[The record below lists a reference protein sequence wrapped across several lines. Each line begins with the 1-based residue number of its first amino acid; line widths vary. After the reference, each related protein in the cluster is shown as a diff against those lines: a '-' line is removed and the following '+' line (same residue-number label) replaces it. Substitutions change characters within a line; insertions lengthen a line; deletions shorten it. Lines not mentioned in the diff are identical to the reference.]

1 MAVETDT
8 DLMTHVPGSPQ
19 EPQAPTPHPTPKALR
34 RRAKVILRNN
44 DPLWYKDAIIYEV
57 HVRAFLDSN
66 ADGIGD
72 FRGLAQKLDY
82 LQDLGVTA
90 FWLLPFYPSPLKDD
104 GYDIADYCSI
114 NPIYGTL
121 KDFRH
126 LLAQAHERNL
136 KVITELVVNHTSDQ
150 HPWFQRSR
158 RAAPGSSW
166 RNFYV
171 WNDSPEKYRE
181 ARIIFRDFE
190 PSNWTWDPLARAYYW
205 HRFYSHQPDLNY
217 ENPHVHKEINR
228 ALDFW
233 LDMGVDGLRLDAV
246 PYLYEREGTSCEN
259 LPDTHNY
266 LKTLRRHVDE
276 KYGDRMLLAEANQW
290 PEDAVSY
297 FGTGKGDECHM
308 AFHFPLMP
316 RIFMALRMEDRVPVV
331 DILEQTPAIPE
342 TSQWA
347 LFLRNH
353 DELTLEMVTDEERD
367 YMYRVY
373 ANDAKA
379 RINLGIRRRLAPLLG
394 NDRKRI
400 ELLYLLLFSLP
411 GTPVL
416 YYGDEIGMGD
426 NIFLG
431 DRNGVRTPMQWS
443 SDKNAGFSRASP
455 QALYLPITL
464 DPEYHYEAI
473 NVEAQRANPSSL
485 FWWMKRT
492 LTLRKRYQAFGRGSL
507 TFLQPENRKILA
519 FVRRTPTEVIL
530 VVANLSRF
538 HQPVQ
543 LDLSE
548 FKQSV
553 PVELMGRAEFPVITE
568 KPYFL
573 TLSPHA
579 TLWFS
584 LEPAVREESFQS
596 RVREPLVAQ
605 SDWEE
610 ILQGGLRPR
619 TETYLSSYLERK
631 PWFGGKGRPIKSV
644 QIQDAIG
651 VPVGS
656 RKDFLLL
663 LLVEYVEGD
672 PQRYLL
678 PVSLATGGLAEKLE
692 QRSPEEIIARL
703 RLEQQN
709 ATGLLY
715 NAAHLKE
722 FGGALLEA
730 MARRRSFEGTVGEVK
745 ATGNAILRNRLANGE
760 APLEI
765 SFGTSVQNN
774 RGIIFGNKYYLKL
787 FRRLELGTNPE
798 LELGRFLTAR
808 GFANASPVTGWLE
821 YRRENGEQMTLGV
834 LNEFQANSQ
843 DAWAYTLDLLSRYF
857 DRVRTGSPDPR
868 VELTPGSSLLDL
880 SQKDIPEPVVGLLG
894 TFTELARLLG
904 QRTAEMHLALAG
916 DPQNPDFAPEPF
928 TPFYQRGLFQSMRNL
943 AVRNL
948 EQLRHGLERVPEWI
962 RPEANQ
968 VIASQSDIIKRLR
981 AIYET
986 PLHAKRIRCHGDFH
1000 LGEVLFTGKDFI
1012 FIDFEGEPGRSLGE
1026 RRIKRSPLR
1035 DVASMIRSFAYISA
1049 MALFK
1054 QVELGALQE
1063 HDLSLLEPWAA
1074 FWHRWT
1080 SAIYL
1085 KAYLKALGENGLL
1098 PASKE
1103 QLGILLEAHLLEKT
1117 LQETGYELN
1126 NRPHLLNIPLRGLLY
1141 MLQRRDSKGLGSQH

>member
-1 MAVETDT
+1 MASQINVG
-8 DLMTHVPGSPQ
+8 LLPPGPSSPQ
-19 EPQAPTPHPTPKALR
+19 EPQVQTGSLKAKRPR
-34 RRAKVILRNN
+34 RSARIIGPIN
-44 DPLWYKDAIIYEV
+44 DPLWYKDAIIYEI

-72 FRGLAQKLDY
+72 FRGLAAKLDY

-90 FWLLPFYPSPLKDD
+90 IWLLPFYPSPLKDD

-121 KDFRH
+121 RDFRNF
-126 LLAQAHERNL
+126 LAEAHARNL

-158 RAAPGSSW
+158 RAPKGSSW
-166 RNFYV
+166 HNFYV
-171 WNDSPEKYRE
+171 WSDTAERYRE

-190 PSNWTWDPLARAYYW
+190 PSNWTWDPVARAYYW

-217 ENPHVHKEINR
+217 ENPQVHKEIKR
-228 ALDFW
+228 VLDFW
-233 LDMGVDGLRLDAV
+233 LDLGVDGLRLDAI

-259 LPDTHNY
+259 LPDTHAF
-266 LKTLRRHVDE
+266 LKSLRRHVDE

-297 FGTGKGDECHM
+297 FGSGKGDECHM

-316 RIFMALRMEDRVPVV
+316 RIFMALRMEDRVPLV

-411 GTPVL
+411 GTPVV

-455 QALYLPITL
+455 QALYLPIIL
-464 DPEYHYEAI
+464 DPEYHYEAV
-473 NVEAQRANPSSL
+473 NVEAQCANSSSL

-492 LTLRKRYQAFGRGSL
+492 LTLRKRHQALGRGSL
-507 TFLQPENRKILA
+507 KFLQPENRKILA
-519 FVRRTPTEVIL
+519 FIRQHGKEVIL

-548 FKQSV
+548 FKQFI
-553 PVELMGRAEFPVITE
+553 PVEVMGRAEFPLITE

-579 TLWFS
+579 VLWFS
-584 LEPAVREESFQS
+584 LEASVPQDVAEES
-596 RVREPLVAQ
+596 RIPEVITVEREWQ
-605 SDWEE
+605 E
-610 ILQGGLRPR
+610 ILKGDRRPLAEPHLWSFLKR
-619 TETYLSSYLERK
+619 R
-631 PWFGGKGRPIKSV
+631 PWFSAKGRLVKSV
-644 QIQDAIG
+644 QIQEAIALPAG
-651 VPVGS
+651 ARQG
-656 RKDFLLL
+656 FLLIL
-663 LLVEYVEGD
+663 FIEYMEGD

-678 PVSLATGGLAEKLE
+678 PVCLATAEAAELLE
-692 QRSPEEIIARL
+692 QRSPEEIIVRVRSQEL
-703 RLEQQN
+703 NTTGILYD
-709 ATGLLY
+709 ATR
-715 NAAHLKE
+715 NKE
-722 FGGALLEA
+722 FCSALFDA
-730 MARRRSFEGTVGEVK
+730 MARRRSFEGIAGEFK
-745 ATGNAILRNRLANGE
+745 AFGSPELRPHLATAPGAPEPTFGNSLE
-760 APLEI
+760 A
-765 SFGTSVQNN
+765 N
-774 RGIIFGNKYYLKL
+774 RGIIFGNKYFLKL
-787 FRRLELGTNPE
+787 FRRVEPGINPE
-798 LELGRFLTAR
+798 LEIGRFLTKR
-808 GFANASPVTGWLE
+808 GFRNAPPVAGWLQ
-821 YRRENGEQMTLGV
+821 YRRQNQDEVTLGV
-834 LNEFQANSQ
+834 LSEFQANAQ
-843 DAWAYTLDLLSRYF
+843 DTWGYTLDLLSRFF
-857 DRVRTGSPDPR
+857 DRVRSAPPEVRLEPTPPASLL
-868 VELTPGSSLLDL
+868 ELTQREL
-880 SQKDIPEPVVGLLG
+880 PESTVGLIG
-894 TFTELARLLG
+894 TYVELARLLG
-904 QRTAEMHLALAG
+904 QRTAELHLALAA
-916 DPQNPDFAPEPF
+916 DPQNDSFAPESF
-928 TPFYQRGLFQSMRNL
+928 TPFYQRALFQSMRNL

-948 EQLRHGLERVPEWI
+948 DQLRRALERIPEPN
-962 RPEANQ
+962 RSDAGQ
-968 VIASQSDIIKRLR
+968 VLALQTDLIKRLR

-986 PLHAKRIRCHGDFH
+986 PLKAKRIRCHGDFH
-1000 LGEVLFTGKDFI
+1000 LGEALFTGKDFI
-1012 FIDFEGEPGRSLGE
+1012 FIDFEGEPRRPLGE
-1026 RRIKRSPLR
+1026 RRIKRSPLH
-1035 DVASMIRSFAYISA
+1035 DVACMIRSFDYITA

-1054 QVELGALQE
+1054 QIELGTLQA
-1063 HDLSLLEPWAA
+1063 HDLPSLEPWAA
-1074 FWHRWT
+1074 FWYRWV
-1080 SAIYL
+1080 SAIFL
-1085 KAYLKALGENGLL
+1085 KAYLNALGDTDLL
-1098 PASKE
+1098 PQPKE
-1103 QLGILLEAHLLEKT
+1103 QLLILLEAHLLEKT
-1117 LQETGYELN
+1117 LQEVDYELS
-1126 NRPHLLNIPLRGLLY
+1126 NRPNLLKIPLRALLY
-1141 MLQRRDSKGLGSQH
+1141 MLRPKDSK